1 MCDSN
6 TEQLT
11 IVEELKSLKLQLLL
25 WMLQTL
31 SMFFFFFFT
40 SSSCDSSDQSLT
52 SAPPPPA
59 KVGHKSVLSI
69 VLQPLEFIKT
79 HWLLKLYETFSFCTG
94 EMAFLVIVH
103 RKILIAVHI
112 TFLYSLQIYVH
123 LKQYIQLCCKKA
135 ADSHT

>member
-31 SMFFFFFFT
+31 SMFFFFFT

-52 SAPPPPA
+52 SAPPPA